1 MLLYVAGPMTGIEEF
16 NFPAFRAATAQLEAA
31 GFDVLDPSRHGGSGG
46 PGYDWRDYMRLGL
59 RDVLDADGVA
69 VLPRWTKSR
78 GANLEVQVAQTL
90 GMPVRSVEEWLR
102 KAAREKARDGARDGT
117 ERRRA

>member
-1 MLLYVAGPMTGIEEF
+1 MLVFLAGPMANVPEF
-16 NFPAFRAATAQLEAA
+16 NFPAFHAAAEQLRAA
-31 GFDVLDPSRHGGSGG
+31 GYDVLDPSRHGAATSREE
-46 PGYDWRDYMRLGL
+46 WAACMRLGL

-69 VLPRWTKSR
+69 VLPRWSKAP

-102 KAAREKARDGARDGT
+102 KAARDGAQGGA